1 MHTRT
6 AIPLAVASAA
16 VALAIGFGIHWLAQ
30 DACLDL
36 GGALLAGNVCAAE
49 GLSPQPMLSLVR
61 PLGAVF
67 VAVVAVVFVGAP
79 IYWGCSSLLPR
90 GSEHV

>member
-6 AIPLAVASAA
+6 AIPLTVAFAA
-16 VALAIGFGIHWLAQ
+16 VALAISFGIHWLAQ

-36 GGALLAGNVCAAE
+36 GGALLAGNICAAE
-49 GLSPQPMLSLVR
+49 GLSPQPLLSLVR

-67 VAVVAVVFVGAP
+67 AAVVAVVFIGAP
-79 IYWGCSSLLPR
+79 VYWVCSSLFPR